1 MEQQINLT
9 NQYSTCGI
17 AKIPQVIKEIKQLL
31 KEAELITNAAA
42 KAKEEHRINV
52 PEDAVIS
59 LIEDDVLNSGDLL
72 DEKEEEEDILFQEP
86 RVTRGQQK
94 KKAAKTNSMK
104 AVNTNITVALRTNP
118 AGRAIKGGL
127 LSADDSS
134 EDDGDLGG
142 DGDDESDDYCSETDV
157 AVVKWKDIL
166 HGKGKT
172 KRSRA
177 KTTATKGER
186 YSEDTEEEA
195 ESPIGHKVIVFA
207 HHKAV
212 MDALEASFLDVGVR
226 YVRVDGD
233 VSQSKRDVSI
243 RAFQE
248 DNCTHLALL
257 SVTACGTG
265 LNLTRANIAVF
276 AELCWSHGAMLQ
288 AEDRIHR

>member
-9 NQYSTCGI
+9 NQYSTCGV
-17 AKIPQVIKEIKQLL
+17 AKIPQVIKEIKELL
-31 KEAELITNAAA
+31 KEAELINIAAA
-42 KAKEEHRINV
+42 KAREESRIIV
-52 PEDAVIS
+52 PENAVIS
-59 LIEDDVLNSGDLL
+59 LIEDDVLNNEDAL
-72 DEKEEEEDILFQEP
+72 DEEEDILFREP
-86 RVTRGQQK
+86 RAMRGKQ
-94 KKAAKTNSMK
+94 KKAAKTVSKKAKNMK
-104 AVNTNITVALRTNP
+104 TNP
-118 AGRAIKGGL
+118 KGKAIKGGL
-127 LSADDSS
+127 LSAEDSS
-134 EDDGDLGG
+134 EEDCDLEEEEDD
-142 DGDDESDDYCSETDV
+142 SYCSDRDIV
-157 AVVKWKDIL
+157 AIKWKGIL
-166 HGKGKT
+166 HGKGKP
-172 KRSRA
+172 KRGRA
-177 KTTATKGER
+177 KAITTKGER
-186 YSEDTEEEA
+186 YSEDTEEEEA
-195 ESPIGHKVIVFA
+195 APIGHKVIVFA

-212 MDALEASFLDVGVR
+212 MDALEASFIDLGVC